1 MARYYVNV
9 DITMSKGIVVEAKN
23 EAEAMEKVDNM
34 IGENPYN
41 YTNDFTLMF
50 TELMSMQVI
59 RGIIY
64 EALRSRSVVTTKPL
78 INTVK

>member
-9 DITMSKGIVVEAKN
+9 DITMSKGIVVEAES

-41 YTNDFTLMF
+41 YTSDFSHYVNHEVIDAE
-50 TELMSMQVI
+50 TE
-59 RGIIY
+59 
-64 EALRSRSVVTTKPL
+64 
-78 INTVK
+78 